1 MGVFGEKHTSLTREQ
16 KRQLINHADTHKLRP
31 TEVCDWVLATWGLR
45 IARVTVYSILHKQRA
60 SLMAGHRDLYQS
72 MQNSINGAIAAASG
86 SAYGVST
93 NTHASSDDSCLDP
106 DKSSGRVSKGA
117 RSGGKG
123 TRGISGDL
131 TTQASTE
138 TLSPGEG
145 ARWEG
150 QLKRVREPAS
160 VELDRAMVEFLK
172 SSASVDAH
180 GRRLN
185 DAELQSHALRLARGI
200 PSASRMRCSF
210 GWLRHFKRRLGVQ
223 WAADRLGRYRWIV
236 EMDHSIRPSSSSS
249 STPTIDASSSSSP
262 LRVDAETQ
270 ATSSPRQDTTGKEQV
285 RRRRSRSYSQFQS
298 SPETPQRPLDVNHGD
313 NDSDEEDDDLEYHSS
328 SELFGKEADAPSST
342 VSPSS
347 MHTRSSSTSTSSTNA
362 SYTTTTS
369 TQLHSRHAQDILSH
383 NSTPS
388 SAFAHQLA
396 SQPLST
402 ASLAH
407 PAHSTFLNLHPTS
420 LHSQHVSTSH
430 HQQPSILDSFPSLFD
445 SLPALHSS
453 HIPTTVSSSQL
464 LLNNTL
470 ASSLANPMNLHSD
483 TLSSTPVDAT
493 NNNDKINTSQFGM
506 SVDGGMR
513 KVPSKDEAYDMLQSL
528 LLYYEQDHHFIGE
541 QQTLLLPRWIHQQ
554 RQIMHS
560 DENDSRMMWMRQ
572 QQQQQQPSLATPT
585 AMPSVVTQSHHHHHH
600 HAAASSTSSPPLSPL
615 SPLLPMS
622 PLDNRTTATSTA
634 VNGSGLERFGV
645 NAFPSL
651 TSTIEHQMFFAHQH
665 ALQQQFALH
674 QQHQQQQQQQ
684 RQQQQQ
690 SLVFQN
696 L

>member
-60 SLMAGHRDLYQS
+60 SLMAGHRDLYQT

-86 SAYGVST
+86 SSYGSFSSSPFT
-93 NTHASSDDSCLDP
+93 NTQATSEDSCLNSN
-106 DKSSGRVSKGA
+106 KSSGRVTKG
-117 RSGGKG
+117 RSGK
-123 TRGISGDL
+123 RERSISSDL
-131 TTQASTE
+131 STFSPLE
-138 TLSPGEG
+138 SSPGEG

-236 EMDHSIRPSSSSS
+236 EMDQSIRPSAFP
-249 STPTIDASSSSSP
+249 STT
-262 LRVDAETQ
+262 RVDAGTQ
-270 ATSSPRQDTTGKEQV
+270 ATSTSDAHTRQRQDRVKEDTDLK
-285 RRRRSRSYSQFQS
+285 SYSQSLS
-298 SPETPQRPLDVNHGD
+298 SPESSQRGED
-313 NDSDEEDDDLEYHSS
+313 EDDDDDELEYHSS
-328 SELFGKEADAPSST
+328 SELFGKESEPTTTTASSST
-342 VSPSS
+342 PSK
-347 MHTRSSSTSTSSTNA
+347 HTRSASTSTSSTTA
-362 SYTTTTS
+362 SYS
-369 TQLHSRHAQDILSH
+369 PAFSSQLNSRRAAEDVLGHQ
-383 NSTPS
+383 PS
-388 SAFAHQLA
+388 FALA
-396 SQPLST
+396 SQSLSA

-407 PAHSTFLNLHPTS
+407 PSHSTFLNLHPS
-420 LHSQHVSTSH
+420 PLSHSG
-430 HQQPSILDSFPSLFD
+430 QQSPSILDSFPSLFE
-445 SLPALHSS
+445 SLPSLHNS
-453 HIPTTVSSSQL
+453 IPTTVSSSQL
-464 LLNNTL
+464 LLNNNL
-470 ASSLANPMNLHSD
+470 ASSLANPLNLQTDALNTS
-483 TLSSTPVDAT
+483 DAT
-493 NNNDKINTSQFGM
+493 KANPSLFGM
-506 SVDGGMR
+506 GVDGGMR

-528 LLYYEQDHHFIGE
+528 LLYYEQDHHYIGE

-560 DENDSRMMWMRQ
+560 DENDARMMWMRQ
-572 QQQQQQPSLATPT
+572 QQSLVQPTLGVPPLTPSG
-585 AMPSVVTQSHHHHHH
+585 AHNHHHHHH
-600 HAAASSTSSPPLSPL
+600 HAPASSTSSPPLSPL
-615 SPLLPMS
+615 SPLPMS
-622 PLDNRTTATSTA
+622 PIGTSASTSATTSASTSA
-634 VNGSGLERFGV
+634 GLEHFGV
-645 NAFPSL
+645 SAFPSL
-651 TSTIEHQMFFAHQH
+651 TSTIEQQMFFAHQQ

-684 RQQQQQ
+684 RQQ

>member
-60 SLMAGHRDLYQS
+60 SLMAGHRDLYQT

-86 SAYGVST
+86 SGYGSSSFT
-93 NTHASSDDSCLDP
+93 NTQATSEDSCLDP
-106 DKSSGRVSKGA
+106 SKSTGRVTKGRSGKRA
-117 RSGGKG
+117 RS
-123 TRGISGDL
+123 TSSDL
-131 TTQASTE
+131 PSLPTMES
-138 TLSPGEG
+138 SPGEG

-236 EMDHSIRPSSSSS
+236 EMDQSIRPSTSSPSSSSS
-249 STPTIDASSSSSP
+249 ISA
-262 LRVDAETQ
+262 RVDAGTQ
-270 ATSSPRQDTTGKEQV
+270 ATSTDAHLTRRQDRVSEDNDLG
-285 RRRRSRSYSQFQS
+285 RRQSYSQSPS
-298 SPETPQRPLDVNHGD
+298 SPGSSQRDGED
-313 NDSDEEDDDLEYHSS
+313 DDEDDLEYHSS
-328 SELFGKEADAPSST
+328 SELFGKESEPTSSSSIPSK
-342 VSPSS
+342 
-347 MHTRSSSTSTSSTNA
+347 HTRSASTSTSSTA
-362 SYTTTTS
+362 SYS
-369 TQLHSRHAQDILSH
+369 TAFSSQLNPRRSAQDLH
-383 NSTPS
+383 GHQPS
-388 SAFAHQLA
+388 SFALT
-396 SQPLST
+396 SQALSS

-407 PAHSTFLNLHPTS
+407 PSHSTFLNLHPSS
-420 LHSQHVSTSH
+420 LSH
-430 HQQPSILDSFPSLFD
+430 NGQQSPSILDSFPSLFD
-445 SLPALHSS
+445 SLPPLHNS
-453 HIPTTVSSSQL
+453 IPTTVSSSQL
-464 LLNNTL
+464 LLNNNL
-470 ASSLANPMNLHSD
+470 ASNLANPLNLQTENLNTSD
-483 TLSSTPVDAT
+483 AKTSP
-493 NNNDKINTSQFGM
+493 SQFGM
-506 SVDGGMR
+506 GVDGGMR

-528 LLYYEQDHHFIGE
+528 LLYYEQDHHYIGE

-560 DENDSRMMWMRQ
+560 DENDARMMWMRQ
-572 QQQQQQPSLATPT
+572 QSLVQPSLEVPPLTP
-585 AMPSVVTQSHHHHHH
+585 AVTYSHHHHR
-600 HAAASSTSSPPLSPL
+600 HAPASSTSSPPLSPL
-615 SPLLPMS
+615 SPLPMS
-622 PLDNRTTATSTA
+622 PLGSSATTATTPSTGA
-634 VNGSGLERFGV
+634 GLEHFGV
-645 NAFPSL
+645 SAFPSL
-651 TSTIEHQMFFAHQH
+651 TSTIEQQMFFAHQQ

-674 QQHQQQQQQQ
+674 QQHQQQQQQ
-684 RQQQQQ
+684 RQHQQQQ

>member
-60 SLMAGHRDLYQS
+60 SLMAGHRDLYQT

-86 SAYGVST
+86 SGYGSSSFT
-93 NTHASSDDSCLDP
+93 NTQATSEDSCLDP
-106 DKSSGRVSKGA
+106 SKATGRVTKGRSGKHA
-117 RSGGKG
+117 RS
-123 TRGISGDL
+123 TSSDL
-131 TTQASTE
+131 PSLPTME
-138 TLSPGEG
+138 TSPGEG

-236 EMDHSIRPSSSSS
+236 EMDQSIRPSTSSPYSS
-249 STPTIDASSSSSP
+249 STSA
-262 LRVDAETQ
+262 RVDAGTQ
-270 ATSSPRQDTTGKEQV
+270 ATSTDAHLTRRQDRVSEDNDLGRCQ
-285 RRRRSRSYSQFQS
+285 SYSQPPS
-298 SPETPQRPLDVNHGD
+298 SPGSSQRDGED
-313 NDSDEEDDDLEYHSS
+313 DDEDDLEYHSS
-328 SELFGKEADAPSST
+328 SELFGKESESTSSSSIPSK
-342 VSPSS
+342 
-347 MHTRSSSTSTSSTNA
+347 HTRSASTSTSSTTA
-362 SYTTTTS
+362 SYS
-369 TQLHSRHAQDILSH
+369 TAFSSQLNPRCSAQDLLGHQPSPFALTSQTLS
-383 NSTPS
+383 S
-388 SAFAHQLA
+388 
-396 SQPLST
+396 

-407 PAHSTFLNLHPTS
+407 PSHSTLLNLHPS
-420 LHSQHVSTSH
+420 PLAHNG
-430 HQQPSILDSFPSLFD
+430 QQSPSILDSFPSLFD
-445 SLPALHSS
+445 SLPPMHNS
-453 HIPTTVSSSQL
+453 IPTTVSSSQL
-464 LLNNTL
+464 LLNNNL
-470 ASSLANPMNLHSD
+470 ASSLANPLNLQTD
-483 TLSSTPVDAT
+483 TLNTSDAKT
-493 NNNDKINTSQFGM
+493 SPSQFGM
-506 SVDGGMR
+506 GVDGGMR
-513 KVPSKDEAYDMLQSL
+513 KVPTKDEAYDMLQSL
-528 LLYYEQDHHFIGE
+528 LLYYEQDHHYIGE

-560 DENDSRMMWMRQ
+560 DENNARMMWMRQ
-572 QQQQQQPSLATPT
+572 QSLIQPSLGVPPLTP
-585 AMPSVVTQSHHHHHH
+585 AVTQSHQHHR
-600 HAAASSTSSPPLSPL
+600 HAPGSSTSSPPLSPL
-615 SPLLPMS
+615 SPLPTS
-622 PLDNRTTATSTA
+622 PLGSSATTATTSSTGA
-634 VNGSGLERFGV
+634 GLEHFGV
-645 NAFPSL
+645 SAFPSL
-651 TSTIEHQMFFAHQH
+651 TSTIEQQMFFAHQQ

-674 QQHQQQQQQQ
+674 QQHQQQQQQRQ
-684 RQQQQQ
+684 QQQQQ

>member
-60 SLMAGHRDLYQS
+60 SLMAGHRDLYQT

-86 SAYGVST
+86 SSYGSSSFT
-93 NTHASSDDSCLDP
+93 NTQATSEDSCLDP
-106 DKSSGRVSKGA
+106 SKSSGRVAKGRAGKRA
-117 RSGGKG
+117 RSN
-123 TRGISGDL
+123 SSDL
-131 TTQASTE
+131 P
-138 TLSPGEG
+138 TLPPMESSPGEG

-185 DAELQSHALRLARGI
+185 DAELQSHALRLAREI

-236 EMDHSIRPSSSSS
+236 EMDQSLRPSTSSSSCS
-249 STPTIDASSSSSP
+249 STSA
-262 LRVDAETQ
+262 RVNAGTQ
-270 ATSSPRQDTTGKEQV
+270 ATSTDAHQTRRQDRVKEDSDPGRHQSN
-285 RRRRSRSYSQFQS
+285 SRLPS
-298 SPETPQRPLDVNHGD
+298 SPESSQQDGED
-313 NDSDEEDDDLEYHSS
+313 DDEDDLEYHSS
-328 SELFGKEADAPSST
+328 SELFGKESEST
-342 VSPSS
+342 SSPSS
-347 MHTRSSSTSTSSTNA
+347 IPSKHTRSTSISTSSTTA
-362 SYTTTTS
+362 SYS
-369 TQLHSRHAQDILSH
+369 TAFSSQLNSRRSAQDLLGH
-383 NSTPS
+383 QPS
-388 SAFAHQLA
+388 SFALA
-396 SQPLST
+396 SQTLSS

-407 PAHSTFLNLHPTS
+407 PSHSTFLNLHPSS
-420 LHSQHVSTSH
+420 LAHNG
-430 HQQPSILDSFPSLFD
+430 QQSPSILDSFPSLFD
-445 SLPALHSS
+445 SLPPLHNS
-453 HIPTTVSSSQL
+453 IPTTVSSSQL
-464 LLNNTL
+464 LLNNNL
-470 ASSLANPMNLHSD
+470 ASSLANP
-483 TLSSTPVDAT
+483 LSLQADSLNTSNAT
-493 NNNDKINTSQFGM
+493 KTNPSQFGM

-528 LLYYEQDHHFIGE
+528 LLYYEQDHHYIGE

-560 DENDSRMMWMRQ
+560 DENDARMMWMRQ
-572 QQQQQQPSLATPT
+572 QSLVQPTLGVPPLTPT
-585 AMPSVVTQSHHHHHH
+585 THNHHHH
-600 HAAASSTSSPPLSPL
+600 HAPASSTSSPPLSPL
-615 SPLLPMS
+615 SPLPMS
-622 PLDNRTTATSTA
+622 PLGSSATTATTPST
-634 VNGSGLERFGV
+634 GGLEHFGV
-645 NAFPSL
+645 SAFPSL
-651 TSTIEHQMFFAHQH
+651 TSTIEQQMFFAHQQ

-674 QQHQQQQQQQ
+674 QQHQQQQQQ
-684 RQQQQQ
+684 RQQQQ